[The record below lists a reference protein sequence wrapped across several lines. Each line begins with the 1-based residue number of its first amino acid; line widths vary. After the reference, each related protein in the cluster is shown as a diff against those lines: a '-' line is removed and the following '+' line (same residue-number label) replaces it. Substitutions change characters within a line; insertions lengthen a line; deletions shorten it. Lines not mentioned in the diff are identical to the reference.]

1 MTDCQCRFWTDPR
14 NVSGVTSDVYIAA
27 RLRNSSSHQM
37 RFQLCSVWSATIRWH
52 RISFRMVP
60 STELSGANYYVSM
73 RQVLESDRKIR
84 ALSLTKFSGYPLAE
98 IDEAIETAELSSAAN
113 EYLDSS
119 TADAISDKLTY
130 QTWPSASD
138 VNIIA
143 VTNA

>member
-1 MTDCQCRFWTDPR
+1 
-14 NVSGVTSDVYIAA
+14 
-27 RLRNSSSHQM
+27 
-37 RFQLCSVWSATIRWH
+37 
-52 RISFRMVP
+52 MVP
-60 STELSGANYYVSM
+60 STELSGANYYMSM

-84 ALSLTKFSGYPLAE
+84 ALSLTKFSGYSLAE

-113 EYLDSS
+113 ESLDSS

-138 VNIIA
+138 ANIIA